1 MLPEFKMYQPIHFI
15 KVVVEPK
22 QQNLI
27 SAKKFVKRTG
37 CLQPS
42 NSLLEGDDLNSHPL
56 VIEDCTVVYAR
67 AYWHHW
73 SGGNIFNMRGKGGG
87 SGGYT
92 ITFKNIVVE
101 DPRPTLQPFKIL
113 MEGRYYISFHA
124 VKRLPRHYLNDLKA
138 ELSQVQVFYLAL
150 HFY

>member
-1 MLPEFKMYQPIHFI
+1 
-15 KVVVEPK
+15 
-22 QQNLI
+22 
-27 SAKKFVKRTG
+27 
-37 CLQPS
+37 
-42 NSLLEGDDLNSHPL
+42 
-56 VIEDCTVVYAR
+56 
-67 AYWHHW
+67 
-73 SGGNIFNMRGKGGG
+73 MRGKGGG

-138 ELSQVQVFYLAL
+138 ELSQVGILFGTSFLLVKKLDFEKTETP
-150 HFY
+150 